1 MINRLQFSFKYLT
14 ALLFISFTSSF
25 FAQSGTCANPI
36 PLTCGTPFTG
46 TTTDGASNFDVY
58 SCGSQLEEGKEKIHT
73 ITLTQTSDII
83 ATLSGMTVDLDI
95 HILSACNT
103 SSCITRDDVSA
114 SANGLVAGTYY
125 IVVDGFGA
133 APAVEG
139 AYTLD
144 VSCSVN
150 TIGTC
155 GDPVALACGIPYS
168 GNTTGFSNN
177 LGNYSCSSFDKIG
190 PEVIHTITSTGNG
203 TLTATLTRQS
213 GEDLEVGILSACNET
228 SCLDITTTGLGST
241 VTASISNAV
250 AGQQY
255 YIVVDGDETSDFGT
269 YTLDVT
275 CPSSSTTGDCANPI
289 ALTCGTPFTG
299 TTVDGVSNFD
309 TYGCPGG
316 QLEEGKEKIH
326 TITITQN
333 SDLTATLSGMS
344 VDLDVHILSSC
355 DANSCLARNDISAT
369 ATGLAAGTYY
379 VVVDGFGAAPAVE
392 GAYTL
397 EVTCTPNSVSGT
409 CANPIALTC
418 GSPYTGST
426 TGLTNTIFDY
436 TCSVFDNVGP
446 EAIHVI
452 TPTISGTLT
461 ATLTRPSGMD
471 MEVAILSA
479 CAGNT
484 CLDKTVLQ
492 SGTTIAATINNAV
505 AGQQY
510 YIVVDGDTP
519 ADNGQYT
526 LEVTCPQGTSGNCA
540 NPIALTCGTPFTGT
554 TVDGVSNFDT
564 YGCPGGQLEE
574 GKEKIH
580 TITIAQSSDLTATLS
595 GMTVDL
601 DVHILASCDAN
612 SCLARNDISATATS
626 LAPGTYYI
634 VVDGFGA
641 APAVEGAYTLEVTCT
656 ANNTSGTCGDPIAL
670 SCGTPYS
677 GNTTGFLNNLGNYS
691 CSSFDKIGPEVI
703 HTITSPGNGTL
714 TATLTRQS
722 GEDLEVGILSAC
734 NETSCLD
741 ITTAGLGSTVTASIS
756 NAVAGQQYYIVVD
769 GDETGDFGTY
779 TLDITCPQSTTTGDC
794 TNPIA
799 LTCGTPFTGTTT
811 DGLSNFDV
819 YGCGVQQE
827 EGKEK
832 IHTIVLTQAS
842 DITATLS
849 GMTVDLD
856 VHILS
861 ACDANSCIARDDI
874 SASATGLAAGTYY
887 VVVDGFGAAPA
898 VEGAYTLEV
907 TCTPVNGGGG
917 SGTCGNPIALTC
929 GTPFTGTTA
938 DGVSNFDA
946 YSCGAQQ
953 EEGKEKIHTIILTQA
968 SNITAALS
976 GMTADLDVQILSA
989 CDENTCLGRDDV
1001 SATVNA
1007 LAAGTYYVVVDGF
1020 GAAGVNE
1027 GAYTLEVT
1035 CTPVGGGGGSGTCA
1049 NPIALTCGTPF
1060 TGTTADGVSN
1070 FDAYSCGAQQEE
1082 GKEKIHTIVL
1092 TQASNI
1098 TAALSGMTADLDIQ
1112 VLSACDENTCLGR
1125 DDVSATVNALAAGT
1139 YYIVVDGFGAAGVNE
1154 GAYTVEVTCTPVGG
1168 GSGCSELFFS
1178 EYVEGSSNNK
1188 AVEIYNPTNAAI
1200 NLSNYRIEVFSN
1212 GASAPTVTI
1221 PLSGSIA
1228 SYGTHVVANNN
1239 SVAGLSSL
1247 ADMSTGSL
1255 SFNGDDAVVLLST
1268 TDTVDIFGKIGEDPG
1283 TEWVN
1288 SSESSLDKTLYRLAS
1303 VTQGVS
1309 SNPTVFN
1316 PSTEWV
1322 ALSIDD
1328 FTGVGSHTSN
1338 CQNGCT
1344 PNGATLTE
1352 AICQGDSYVLGS
1364 QTLTVGGTY
1373 TETLTNV
1380 GGCDSVVNLTL
1391 TVNPLPSISAGNDLT
1406 INNGDAVTLS
1416 GNGGTSYSW
1425 NNGVNDGV
1433 AFTPGGTNSYIVT
1446 GTDANGCQNTDTVT
1460 VTVNGGVTQPCSELF
1475 ISEYLEGSA
1484 SNKALEIYNPSSGV
1498 INLSSYSIGIFA
1510 NGGSTASTTIPLSG
1524 TLAANSTFVIV
1535 NNGAANNLL
1544 ALATIASGSLTFNGD
1559 DAVVLLKNSTDT
1571 IDIVGKVGEDPG
1583 SNWLGGTVSTQNM
1596 TLVRKASVQIGVNT
1610 NPASFDPS
1618 VEWDALALDDIT
1630 NIGTHSSSCSVNPCV
1645 DQITQNETICEGAN
1659 YVFDGQTLTV
1669 AGTYTQTLTNVAG
1682 CDSITTLNL
1691 TVTPTQFI
1699 VEDTICAGSSYVLGT
1714 QTLTTTG
1721 TYLETFQ
1728 GSMGCD
1734 SVVLLGLTVTN
1745 PFDTTYSTTTC
1756 TSPYVF
1762 GTQTITQNGTY
1773 TEVFQTGSGCDSTVT
1788 LNITLGNVNDT
1799 TIVAEICQGETYVF
1813 GTQNLTTTGSY
1824 SEVFSTS
1831 GGCDS
1836 TVSLT
1841 LSVKATPLITITENN
1856 GDLVSSNGT
1865 SYQWLLN
1872 GDTIQGATA
1881 QNYTPTSNGLY
1892 SVITTAFNGCNG
1904 TGTYDLQNVSI
1915 KEALQNS
1922 VSVIPNPSK
1931 GIVTIT
1937 ANDNVSVI
1945 VYNIIG
1951 EVVLTNNQITKVH
1964 ILDLTQNE
1972 RGVYMVK
1979 ITDANNITIIKRVV
1993 LN

>member
-83 ATLSGMTVDLDI
+83 ATLSGMTVDLDV

-228 SCLDITTTGLGST
+228 SCLDITT
-241 VTASISNAV
+241 
-250 AGQQY
+250 
-255 YIVVDGDETSDFGT
+255 
-269 YTLDVT
+269 
-275 CPSSSTTGDCANPI
+275 
-289 ALTCGTPFTG
+289 
-299 TTVDGVSNFD
+299 
-309 TYGCPGG
+309 
-316 QLEEGKEKIH
+316 
-326 TITITQN
+326 
-333 SDLTATLSGMS
+333 
-344 VDLDVHILSSC
+344 
-355 DANSCLARNDISAT
+355 
-369 ATGLAAGTYY
+369 
-379 VVVDGFGAAPAVE
+379 
-392 GAYTL
+392 
-397 EVTCTPNSVSGT
+397 
-409 CANPIALTC
+409 
-418 GSPYTGST
+418 
-426 TGLTNTIFDY
+426 
-436 TCSVFDNVGP
+436 
-446 EAIHVI
+446 
-452 TPTISGTLT
+452 
-461 ATLTRPSGMD
+461 
-471 MEVAILSA
+471 
-479 CAGNT
+479 
-484 CLDKTVLQ
+484 
-492 SGTTIAATINNAV
+492 
-505 AGQQY
+505 
-510 YIVVDGDTP
+510 
-519 ADNGQYT
+519 
-526 LEVTCPQGTSGNCA
+526 
-540 NPIALTCGTPFTGT
+540 
-554 TVDGVSNFDT
+554 
-564 YGCPGGQLEE
+564 
-574 GKEKIH
+574 
-580 TITIAQSSDLTATLS
+580 
-595 GMTVDL
+595 
-601 DVHILASCDAN
+601 
-612 SCLARNDISATATS
+612 
-626 LAPGTYYI
+626 
-634 VVDGFGA
+634 
-641 APAVEGAYTLEVTCT
+641 
-656 ANNTSGTCGDPIAL
+656 
-670 SCGTPYS
+670 
-677 GNTTGFLNNLGNYS
+677 
-691 CSSFDKIGPEVI
+691 
-703 HTITSPGNGTL
+703 
-714 TATLTRQS
+714 
-722 GEDLEVGILSAC
+722 
-734 NETSCLD
+734 
-741 ITTAGLGSTVTASIS
+741 AGLGSTVTASIS

-779 TLDITCPQSTTTGDC
+779 TLDVTCPQSTTTGDC

-938 DGVSNFDA
+938 DGVSNFDV

-953 EEGKEKIHTIILTQA
+953 EEGKEKIHTIVLTQA

-1007 LAAGTYYVVVDGF
+1007 LAAGTYYV
-1020 GAAGVNE
+1020 
-1027 GAYTLEVT
+1027 
-1035 CTPVGGGGGSGTCA
+1035 
-1049 NPIALTCGTPF
+1049 
-1060 TGTTADGVSN
+1060 
-1070 FDAYSCGAQQEE
+1070 
-1082 GKEKIHTIVL
+1082 
-1092 TQASNI
+1092 
-1098 TAALSGMTADLDIQ
+1098 
-1112 VLSACDENTCLGR
+1112 
-1125 DDVSATVNALAAGT
+1125 
-1139 YYIVVDGFGAAGVNE
+1139 VVDGFGAAGVNE

-1239 SVAGLSSL
+1239 AAAGLSSL

-1316 PSTEWV
+1316 PSTEWM

-1344 PNGATLTE
+1344 PNSATLTE

-1391 TVNPLPSISAGNDLT
+1391 TINPLPSISAGNDLT

-1596 TLVRKASVQIGVNT
+1596 TLVRKASVQVGVNT
-1610 NPASFDPS
+1610 NPVSFDPS

-1951 EVVLTNNQITKVH
+1951 EVILTNNQITKVH
-1964 ILDLTQNE
+1964 TLDLTQNE